1 MTLLPYG
8 CFGLCN
14 DFKRHLKPH
23 LLAVLMTSVT
33 QRLGGLSPPNPPPP
47 ANFAYV
53 DGVYTAADDKQIS
66 VLIGLDFVRRV

>member
-14 DFKRHLKPH
+14 DFKRYLKTH

-33 QRLGGLSPPNPPPP
+33 QRLGEGGGLSPLSPPPP
-47 ANFAYV
+47 QTLPM
-53 DGVYTAADDKQIS
+53 GVCS
-66 VLIGLDFVRRV
+66 